1 MAAKKTEDDRSL
13 KRLGGG
19 RWQTRDERFT
29 IEPQSGTWVLV
40 DAEQTDDLGLPL
52 VRGPFRSL
60 TEAKA
65 AVEDARGMAAPES
78 PLADRVKE
86 ARTRPAKTQAA
97 ASRESSVSTD
107 AATSKAGL
115 APVKPATRHKTP
127 EPPPEPRWITDLGPR
142 ERGRARRLIE
152 QLGAAGVR
160 DAEGVVRQDLTGG
173 VPTVARIALAN
184 RLAELLAAAADD
196 ATLSEHAIARV
207 AETLA
212 DGRDDGL
219 DVRWRLV
226 DGEGRPIGLTEKD
239 IRAALDRRPNGA
251 GKERKPGEERKPGK
265 ERNR

>member
-65 AVEDARGMAAPES
+65 AVEDAWGTAAPES

-86 ARTRPAKTQAA
+86 AGARSATTPAVVAAPIAGGAPKAGAKPAAGPSRSRPA
-97 ASRESSVSTD
+97 E
-107 AATSKAGL
+107 
-115 APVKPATRHKTP
+115 P
-127 EPPPEPRWITDLGPR
+127 EPPPEPRWIADLAPR

-152 QLGAAGVR
+152 RLEEAGVR
-160 DAEGVVRQDLTGG
+160 DAESVVRQDVTGG
-173 VPTVARIALAN
+173 VPTVARLVLAD
-184 RLAELLAAAADD
+184 RLAGLLPLGPGD
-196 ATLSEHAIARV
+196 APAIDGVIRQVVEA
-207 AETLA
+207 LG
-212 DGRDDGL
+212 DGRDDDLG
-219 DVRWRLV
+219 VRWRLV
-226 DGEGRPIGLTEKD
+226 DDVDRPIGLTARDFK
-239 IRAALDRRPNGA
+239 AAIDRRVDA
-251 GKERKPGEERKPGK
+251 ARKERKR
-265 ERNR
+265 